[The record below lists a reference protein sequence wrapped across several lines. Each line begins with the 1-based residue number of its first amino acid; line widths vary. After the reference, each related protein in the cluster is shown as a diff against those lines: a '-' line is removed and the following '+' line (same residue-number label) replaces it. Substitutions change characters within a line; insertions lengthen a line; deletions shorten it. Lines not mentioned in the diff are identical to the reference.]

1 MDSESNPV
9 YGGMTM
15 PRDPVC
21 GMLVDEDT
29 PYSVEYDD
37 ETYYFCSASC
47 AQEFEENAE
56 DYVSPVRESTG
67 E

>member
-1 MDSESNPV
+1 
-9 YGGMTM
+9 M

-21 GMLVDEDT
+21 GMRVDEDT
-29 PYSVEYDD
+29 PYSIESED

-47 AQEFEENAE
+47 AQEFQENSE
-56 DYVSPVRESTG
+56 DYVSPLQETMG

>member
-1 MDSESNPV
+1 MEGV
-9 YGGMTM
+9 QM

-21 GMLVDEDT
+21 GMSVDEDT
-29 PYSVEYDD
+29 LYVLDYDD

-47 AQEFEENAE
+47 AQEFQENSEE
-56 DYVSPVRESTG
+56 YVSPLQESRG

>member
-56 DYVSPVRESTG
+56 DYVSPVREWTG